1 MLKTLRELFDGLR
14 ESRADDVREDAQALR
29 LACAVLLVEVMRA
42 DPEITENER
51 RAVLDALRRRFPGA
65 DEELAALVAEA
76 EQASRSASDF
86 HQFTSQ
92 LNLQLDQPAKIAVVE
107 TLWQV
112 AYADG
117 AIGAHENHVIS
128 RIAGLLH
135 VTHGEYIAAKLHA
148 RQANA
153 GGL

>member
-1 MLKTLRELFDGLR
+1 MFQSFRDVFAALRGDPVATGAA
-14 ESRADDVREDAQALR
+14 SGPAALR

-42 DPEITENER
+42 DPEITDGER
-51 RAVLDALRRRFPGA
+51 QTVLEALRRRFPLG
-65 DEELAALVAEA
+65 DEELHELVGLA

-92 LNLQLDQPAKIAVVE
+92 LNDELDQPAKVGVVE
-107 TLWQV
+107 TMWQV

-117 AIGAHENHVIS
+117 AVDAHENHVIS

-135 VTHGEYIAAKLHA
+135 VTHGEYIAAKLRA
-148 RQANA
+148 RQAA
-153 GGL
+153 GL

>member
-1 MLKTLRELFDGLR
+1 MFKTFRDLLTSLAVPPSAGAPDPK
-14 ESRADDVREDAQALR
+14 ALE

-42 DPEITENER
+42 DPQTAPAER
-51 RAVLDALRRRFPGA
+51 EAVLQALRQRFSLGDQA
-65 DEELAALVAEA
+65 LHELVAMA
-76 EQASRSASDF
+76 EDASRSAASF
-86 HQFTSQ
+86 HQFTAQ
-92 LNLQLDQPAKIAVVE
+92 LNEQLPQPEKIHIVE

-117 AIGAHENHVIS
+117 HLDAHENHVIS

-148 RQANA
+148 KQAA
-153 GGL
+153 GL

>member
-1 MLKTLRELFDGLR
+1 MFKTFRDLLSSLTAAPAAEGPDPG
-14 ESRADDVREDAQALR
+14 ALQ

-42 DPEITENER
+42 DPQTAAPER
-51 RAVLDALRRRFPGA
+51 ESVLRALRQRFPLGEQA
-65 DEELAALVAEA
+65 LDELVAMA
-76 EQASRSASDF
+76 EQASRSAGSF
-86 HQFTSQ
+86 HQFTTELNEQ
-92 LNLQLDQPAKIAVVE
+92 LPQPEKVQIVE

-117 AIGAHENHVIS
+117 RLDAHENHVIS

-148 RQANA
+148 KQAA
-153 GGL
+153 GL

>member
-1 MLKTLRELFDGLR
+1 MFQTLKDVFGALRG
-14 ESRADDVREDAQALR
+14 ESMAPAQADPQALR

-42 DPEITENER
+42 DPETTPAER
-51 RAVLDALRRRFPGA
+51 QAVVGALRRRFPLG
-65 DEELAALVAEA
+65 DQELHELVALA

-92 LNLQLDQPAKIAVVE
+92 LNTELDQPAKVAVVE
-107 TLWQV
+107 TMWQV

-117 AIGAHENHVIS
+117 AVGAHENHVIS

-135 VTHGEYIAAKLHA
+135 VTHGEYIAAKLRA
-148 RQANA
+148 RQAA
-153 GGL
+153 GL